1 MVLAGMSFF
10 FFMERDFLCDVAF
23 GAIELIFRILEL

>member
-1 MVLAGMSFF
+1 MSFF